1 MGENPIKVT
10 GIQKQP
16 QQFSTTGI
24 KLSTLKEQN
33 ELLFNYFKTNGYK
46 EDAIIYS
53 SDVDK
58 ITKSADT
65 NDNEK
70 LSIKEAREMGLEGSR
85 KEIRSALNQLKEIK
99 NSELAPNVSG
109 NYPVVINEN

>member
-16 QQFSTTGI
+16 KQFRTTGI

-33 ELLFNYFKTNGYK
+33 ELLYNYFKTNGYK

-53 SDVDK
+53 SDVDTQVCACRDHLVDCLKKHNGK
-58 ITKSADT
+58 I
-65 NDNEK
+65 
-70 LSIKEAREMGLEGSR
+70 
-85 KEIRSALNQLKEIK
+85 LN
-99 NSELAPNVSG
+99 
-109 NYPVVINEN
+109 VIHRFP